1 MANFGNLYDYISSR
15 GIAIPQ
21 TSDIKAKVEQ
31 AFKEIFGADFS
42 VAPETTNGRL
52 IEAVTLMFVDVCGVG
67 AQIANAMN
75 IQQAVGSFIDGL
87 GALWNVSRLAGEGD
101 TAYRKRIIESASRG
115 SGFAQ
120 SVENAVGSVEG
131 VEGVVVLDNGLEDPN
146 ALPKT
151 PSGEAAP
158 HSIAVAGHSI
168 FVCVLGGDSED
179 VAEAILRNKSM
190 GCSMD
195 ASAEYGTLVTQTVTI
210 GGSSLTAYFHRPVQ
224 RYVWLDITV
233 NPIAYTG
240 DSIVSD
246 TQAAVRALL
255 NDNKINATTT
265 KAQIV
270 AAIAALGSGI
280 VATGVTIRVNSQ
292 NSESTST
299 KAESLIVKPY
309 MFIDPENTVIRV
321 SAV

>member
-31 AFKEIFGADFS
+31 TFKEIFGADFS

-52 IEAVTLMFVDVCGVG
+52 IEAATVMFVDVCGVG

-87 GALWNVSRLAGEGD
+87 GALWNVPRFAGEGD

-120 SVENAVGSVEG
+120 SVENAVGSVGG

-151 PSGEAAP
+151 PSGEAAT

-179 VAEAILRNKSM
+179 VAEAVLRNKSM

-240 DSIVSD
+240 DDIVSD

-255 NDNKINATTT
+255 NDNKMNATITE
-265 KAQIV
+265 AQIV

-280 VATGVTIRVNSQ
+280 VATSVTIRVNSQ

-299 KAESLIVKPY
+299 EAESLIVKPY